1 MLPPLP
7 FPLHHPRSHC
17 PVVLIVVVPAVAVV
31 VTIVAHAPV
40 LFKSDVSFV
49 EVDAGPCPLVPVCA
63 QEKPAPPSPP
73 YPKLSRR
80 RIEMVHKKSPRLN
93 NAFFLTMINI
103 EFVGAGGFSCAHTG
117 LKKMQKCVRPSTSSI
132 LGEGWGRRS
141 SAVLLYVCRARTS
154 AWPWSRSRSVPRQS
168 LKPTETTSH
177 EID

>member
-1 MLPPLP
+1 MPD
-7 FPLHHPRSHC
+7 HVHW

-93 NAFFLTMINI
+93 NALF
-103 EFVGAGGFSCAHTG
+103 
-117 LKKMQKCVRPSTSSI
+117 
-132 LGEGWGRRS
+132 
-141 SAVLLYVCRARTS
+141 
-154 AWPWSRSRSVPRQS
+154 
-168 LKPTETTSH
+168 
-177 EID
+177 